1 MYWFY
6 SFDLSQKNF
15 KIEARDLKWVGE
27 MFVWSNEFYKF
38 ENITKRSQVYIPKY
52 AIGTLRDGY
61 FSSVTNDY
69 RKEKLVD
76 LTDKLN

>member
-1 MYWFY
+1 MFWIY

-15 KIEARDLKWVGE
+15 KIEVRDLKRVGE

-38 ENITKRSQVYIPKY
+38 ENCTKMLQVYIPKY
-52 AIGTLRDGY
+52 AIGTLRDGT

-69 RKEKLVD
+69 RTEELAD